1 MGARGEVVQTPA
13 PWSSLPVAAAWLLG
27 YVRTDAPGYREVV
40 DAGNLVVVPSGEY
53 RFDAYVTTGVN
64 TALVVTDD
72 WAWGLGTTTAE
83 KGAVIGAGNVVRAS
97 DRLAWLCGFAAA
109 PGEDFDDSAPVYV
122 PPAGIP
128 LMGATWTRVESE
140 ADRRVIFDR
149 HRRNQGYMWGA
160 ALVWRCRLTMHRWA
174 LEALQTG
181 WCLRGKVTLGCADML
196 DTPVSVSEPTGAIT
210 GYALGLD
217 SVRWLDSI
225 QQTAVVEM
233 SIVTE

>member
-1 MGARGEVVQTPA
+1 MGARGEVVREPV
-13 PWSSLPVAAAWLLG
+13 PWSTLPVAKAWLLG
-27 YVRTDAPGYREVV
+27 YVRTDAPGYREVI
-40 DAGNLVVVPSGEY
+40 DAGNLVVVASGEY
-53 RFDAYVTTGVN
+53 RFDAYVTAIN
-64 TALVVTDD
+64 AALVYTDD
-72 WAWGLGTTTAE
+72 WAWGPGTVLAE
-83 KGAVIGAGNVVRAS
+83 KGAVVGAINIVGAS
-97 DRLAWLCGFAAA
+97 DRLTWLCGFDAE
-109 PGEDFDDSAPVYV
+109 PGTSFDDSLPIHI

-128 LMGATWTRVESE
+128 LMGATWTRVDSE

-196 DTPVSVSEPTGAIT
+196 GTPVSVSEPAGAIT
-210 GYALGLD
+210 GFALGLD

>member
-1 MGARGEVVQTPA
+1 MGARGEVVQQEPGNLFSEVQTP
-13 PWSSLPVAAAWLLG
+13 AAAWLLG
-27 YVRTDAPGYREVV
+27 YVRTDAPGYREVELDGV
-40 DAGNLVVVPSGEY
+40 LSVVASGDH
-53 RFDAYVTTGVN
+53 RFDDFVTASQGVWNAYGGVSFN
-64 TALVVTDD
+64 AS
-72 WAWGLGTTTAE
+72 E
-83 KGAVIGAGNVVRAS
+83 IGFP
-97 DRLAWLCGFAAA
+97 DRLGWLLGFGDARQVAY
-109 PGEDFDDSAPVYV
+109 GSSKFI

-128 LMGATWTRVESE
+128 LMGATWTRVDSE

-160 ALVWRCRLTMHRWA
+160 ALVWRCKLTMHRWS

-181 WCLRGKVTLGCADML
+181 WCLRGKVTLGCVGML
-196 DTPVSVSEPTGAIT
+196 DTPISVSEPTGAIT

-233 SIVTE
+233 SIVTA